1 MIQMWLG
8 QAATLRG
15 LEILTNLGCDVRIL
29 QMKDAKDP
37 DEYVIKYGNVRFN
50 SLVEEAI
57 SLVEFKVK
65 MLKNNLNL
73 DNTNDKI
80 KFLNEIAK
88 LLSSVDNKIEQE
100 IYIEA
105 ISKEHKISKEAI
117 YAETN
122 KLNYS
127 KSKGSKLLEKP
138 VKTTLNVNT
147 KQEDLSRGVLDR
159 EELILSLL
167 INEKDEIYEKIKG
180 KISKEDIIE
189 PINKKII
196 QKLYEEFEK
205 GNSNINSVLDF
216 FSDDEETVSRLTK
229 VMTKDYEIKNIEKAL
244 NDVLNIYEKEKLVE
258 ERNGIIEKLKDN
270 KLNKEEILELEKQLQ
285 DIVIKLTQIK

>member
-258 ERNGIIEKLKDN
+258 ERNDIIEKLKDN
-270 KLNKEEILELEKQLQ
+270 KLDKEEILELEKQLQ